1 VNWAAALGHMLEQVK
16 SAQAAKGD
24 ASQETKVLELF
35 KPDVLRC
42 YLYITAGVLWKDAY
56 GVHFDGWIQ

>member
-1 VNWAAALGHMLEQVK
+1 MLEQVK

-35 KPDVLRC
+35 KPDVLRRH
-42 YLYITAGVLWKDAY
+42 LHTTAGASWKDAH